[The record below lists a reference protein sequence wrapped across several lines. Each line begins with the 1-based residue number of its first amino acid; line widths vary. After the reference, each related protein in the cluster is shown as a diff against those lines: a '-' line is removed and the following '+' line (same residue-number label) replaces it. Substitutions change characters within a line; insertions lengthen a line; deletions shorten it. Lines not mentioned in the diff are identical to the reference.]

1 MLLKRFWD
9 RIFHRNSLPAGRSG
23 GLDMESVIR
32 TLNDSQSAHLSCDE
46 VFELID
52 QYAEYASR
60 GEKIHQLMPLV
71 HAHLEAC
78 PECREQYDALMRVL
92 AAE

>member
-1 MLLKRFWD
+1 MLKKIWD
-9 RIFHRNSLPAGRSG
+9 RVFHRDAPPAGPAS

-52 QYAEYASR
+52 QYAEHASR

-71 HAHLEAC
+71 HAHLGDC
-78 PECREQYDALMRVL
+78 PECREQYDALLRVL
-92 AAE
+92 AAH